1 MTETRVV
8 IGAGLFG
15 CYAAL
20 VLAELGHRVLLV
32 DQDGELLTRAS
43 FVNQARL
50 HTGLHY
56 PRSLLTARESLGYY
70 RRFREA
76 FEPAVQD
83 FTQIYAVAAHNSKVS
98 GEEFAAFIGRLGVP
112 AQEVEADRWF
122 RAGSV
127 QRAFQVE
134 EPAFDADILR
144 QMLHRR
150 LAEHPGIELRL
161 GTPVVGGR
169 IGDGEVQVELGGG
182 QVVHSQGVVIA
193 VYAGTNAVR
202 EAFGLPALPIS
213 FELAEVLLGRV
224 GPALNGMGFTVMDGP
239 FWSLMPFGRTGE
251 VSLTSVGLT
260 PLQRS
265 SGQPV
270 FSCQEHRD
278 DCVPLHLADCT
289 RCPVRPPSG
298 ADHQVRQMGLFLTD
312 ADAFTPTGSLLTV
325 KAILTSTEV
334 DDARPTMVSK
344 EPRALVWT
352 VLSGK
357 VSTLFDLDRILL

>member
-1 MTETRVV
+1 MSPTRVV

-20 VLAELGHRVLLV
+20 VLASRGHQVLLI
-32 DQDGELLTRAS
+32 DQDAEPLTRAS
-43 FVNQARL
+43 YVNQARL

-56 PRSLLTARESLGYY
+56 PRSLLTAREALQYY

-98 GEEFAAFIGRLGVP
+98 GDEFAAFIERLGLP
-112 AQEVEADRWF
+112 AQEVDANRWF
-122 RAGSV
+122 RTGTV

-134 EPAFDADILR
+134 EPAFDAGILR
-144 QMLHRR
+144 QMLHQR

-161 GTPVVGGR
+161 ATTVVGGR
-169 IGDGEVQVELGGG
+169 VGDGFVDVELGSGE
-182 QVVHSQGVVIA
+182 VVQTEGVVIA

-202 EAFGLPALPIS
+202 QAFGLTALPIA
-213 FELAEVLLGRV
+213 FELAEVLLGQV
-224 GPALNGMGFTVMDGP
+224 SPTLDGMGFTVMDGP

-265 SGQPV
+265 IGQPV
-270 FSCQEHRD
+270 FSCQQERRQ
-278 DCVPLHLADCT
+278 CSPLHLAECT
-289 RCPVRPPSG
+289 RCPVRPPGS
-298 ADHQVRQMGLFLTD
+298 AEHQVRQMGLFLRH
-312 ADAFTPTGSLLTV
+312 ADAFTPMSSLLTV

-334 DDARPTMVSK
+334 DDARPTLVSK
-344 EPRALVWT
+344 EAHADVWT

-357 VSTLFDLDRILL
+357 VSTLFDLDRSLS

>member
-1 MTETRVV
+1 MHATRVV

-20 VLAELGHRVLLV
+20 VLAERGHQVLLV
-32 DQDGELLTRAS
+32 DQESEPLFRAS

-56 PRSLLTARESLGYY
+56 PRSLLTAREALQYY
-70 RRFREA
+70 HRFREA
-76 FEPAVQD
+76 FEPAVRD

-98 GEEFAAFIGRLGVP
+98 GGEFAAFIERLGQPV
-112 AQEVEADRWF
+112 QEVDADRWF

-127 QRAFQVE
+127 QRAFEVE
-134 EPAFDADILR
+134 EPAFDAAILR
-144 QMLHRR
+144 QILHQR
-150 LAEHPGIELRL
+150 LTEHPGIDLRL

-169 IGDGEVQVELGGG
+169 VSDGEVGVELGTGE
-182 QVVHSQGVVIA
+182 VLHTEGVVIA
-193 VYAGTNAVR
+193 AYAGTNAVR
-202 EAFGLPALPIS
+202 RAFGLSTLPIA

-224 GPALNGMGFTVMDGP
+224 SPALEGMGFTVMDGP
-239 FWSLMPFGRTGE
+239 FWSLMPFGRTGQ

-260 PLQRS
+260 PLQRATE
-265 SGQPV
+265 QPV
-270 FSCQEHRD
+270 FTCQDRR
-278 DCVPLHLADCT
+278 PDCT
-289 RCPVRPPSG
+289 PLQLQDCTSCPVRPPSS
-298 ADHQVRQMGLFLTD
+298 ADHQVRQMGLFLKN
-312 ADAFTPTGSLLTV
+312 ADAFSPVGSLLTV

-344 EPRALVWT
+344 EPDADVWT

-357 VSTLFDLDRILL
+357 VSTLFDLDRSLS